1 MATVKKARTPSKK
14 TSATNNI
21 VEQSAASI
29 SPNTNGQPHR
39 NGGSTVV
46 VNIDEAIRQRA
57 YELYQQRGSQD
68 GNAMEDWLRAEA
80 EMRGQRSA

>member
-1 MATVKKARTPSKK
+1 MATAKKARTISKK
-14 TSATNNI
+14 TTSTNTP
-21 VEQSAASI
+21 EQSAASA
-29 SPNTNGQPHR
+29 SPNTNGQPR
-39 NGGSTVV
+39 SNGSSTVV

-57 YELYQQRGSQD
+57 YELYEQRGCQE